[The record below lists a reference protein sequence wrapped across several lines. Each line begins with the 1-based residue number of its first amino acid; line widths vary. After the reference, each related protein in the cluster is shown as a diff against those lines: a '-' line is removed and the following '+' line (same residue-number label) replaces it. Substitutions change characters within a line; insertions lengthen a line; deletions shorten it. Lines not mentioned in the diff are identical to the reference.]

1 MVERLRSM
9 AIPSIEVGPI
19 VSPVGGAAPDDIKL
33 LLFVEKGSL
42 ISRELVDFASFF
54 AASHPNVK
62 VETVDWERGK
72 NERLRSLRIEYV
84 PCMVLSRGE
93 FARIR
98 YFGVPAGYEIGPFS
112 DAVSELSHSSTKLAA
127 SSKSALVNV
136 RRRANIKVFVLS
148 TCTFCPIVARHAYRV
163 AIESK
168 MVTTEIIDSSV
179 FTELSQKHLVQG
191 VPKVLLNDIT
201 DITGAMNESVFIE
214 KLREA
219 DHALIDSM
227 FG

>member
-1 MVERLRSM
+1 LSERLLSM

-19 VSPVGGAAPDDIKL
+19 VSTGGPGAPEEIKL
-33 LLFVEKGSL
+33 LLFIEKESL
-42 ISRELVDFASFF
+42 VSKELVDFASSFV
-54 AASHPNVK
+54 ASHPNVK
-62 VETVDWERGK
+62 METMDWEGGR
-72 NERLRSLRIEYV
+72 NERLRSLHIEYA
-84 PCMVLSRGE
+84 PCMVLVKGE

-98 YFGVPAGYEIGPFS
+98 YFGVPTGYEAGPFS
-112 DAVSELSHSSTKLAA
+112 DAVYDLSHSSTKLAA

-136 RRRANIKVFVLS
+136 RRRANIKVFVLP

>member
-1 MVERLRSM
+1 M

-19 VSPVGGAAPDDIKL
+19 LPTIGGAAPEEITL
-33 LLFVEKGSL
+33 LLFIEKGSL
-42 ISRELVDFASFF
+42 ISKELVDFATSF
-54 AASHPNVK
+54 AASHPNIK
-62 VETVDWERGK
+62 VETIDWEGGK
-72 NERLRSLRIEYV
+72 NERLRSLRIEYA
-84 PCMVLSRGE
+84 PCIVLAKGE

-98 YFGVPAGYEIGPFS
+98 YFGVPAGYEVGPFS
-112 DAVSELSHSSTKLAA
+112 DAVFELSHSSTKLAA

-214 KLREA
+214 KLRDA

>member
-1 MVERLRSM
+1 MGV
-9 AIPSIEVGPI
+9 PSIEIGPI
-19 VSPVGGAAPDDIKL
+19 ASTPGEAAPEEVKL
-33 LLFVEKGSL
+33 LLFVEKDSA
-42 ISRELVDFASFF
+42 ISRELVGFASSF
-54 AASHPNVK
+54 AASHPKVV
-62 VETVDWERGK
+62 VETIDWEGGK
-72 NERLRSLRIEYV
+72 NERLKALRIDYV
-84 PCMVLSRGE
+84 PCMVLSKGE

-98 YFGVPAGYEIGPFS
+98 YFGVPAGYEVGPFS
-112 DAVSELSHSSTKLAA
+112 DAVSELSHSFTKLAP

-136 RRRANIKVFVLS
+136 RRRANIKVFVLP

-168 MVTTEIIDSSV
+168 MVTTEIIDSAI

>member
-1 MVERLRSM
+1 M

-19 VSPVGGAAPDDIKL
+19 QPPSKEPARAEVKL
-33 LLFVEKGSL
+33 LLFIEKGSA
-42 ISRELVDFASFF
+42 ISNELMSFANSFAS
-54 AASHPNVK
+54 SRPNVR
-62 VETVDWERGK
+62 VEAIDWEGGK
-72 NERLRSLRIEYV
+72 NERMRALHIESV
-84 PCMVLSRGE
+84 PCMVLTTDD

-98 YFGVPAGYEIGPFS
+98 YFGVPAGHEISPFS
-112 DAVSELSHSSTKLAA
+112 DAVSELSRSSARLAE
-127 SSKSALVNV
+127 SSKAALKNV
-136 RRRANIKVFVLS
+136 RRKANIKVFVLS

-168 MVTTEIIDSSV
+168 MVATEIIDSSI

-219 DHALIDSM
+219 NHALIDSM